1 MKPCH
6 HKGALKS
13 AKEKLIASNF
23 NDLFTNTRISTRT
36 VHFPLQVLS
45 FIAQETKYK
54 RKAARFSLGENNF
67 LPTTA
72 SAVYLARLKK
82 NKYNSVQMKKKNI
95 FFSLGTTV
103 HVSGHIFGSLELMI
117 YSTVWQPNVEVR
129 ICNNSLSNNP
139 SLPLFQS
146 RTFRNN
152 TLFLPEL
159 TAEHCIHLHA
169 HAIKHNF
176 HKDRLLSTAEE
187 KKMKGKNHYKMLPLL
202 WLRLHNEMN
211 KVTAKKEP
219 RDVRAIFQNPWWHSS
234 GNYLIALYK
243 KNFKSS
249 KCWQS
254 SAHACFRQIAIKQSV
269 QWTMVCTTDP
279 C

>member
-82 NKYNSVQMKKKNI
+82 NKYNSVQMKKKKH
-95 FFSLGTTV
+95 FFFTRYNCARLRTHFWQLRTYDLFHCMTT
-103 HVSGHIFGSLELMI
+103 
-117 YSTVWQPNVEVR
+117 
-129 ICNNSLSNNP
+129 
-139 SLPLFQS
+139 
-146 RTFRNN
+146 
-152 TLFLPEL
+152 
-159 TAEHCIHLHA
+159 
-169 HAIKHNF
+169 
-176 HKDRLLSTAEE
+176 
-187 KKMKGKNHYKMLPLL
+187 
-202 WLRLHNEMN
+202 
-211 KVTAKKEP
+211 
-219 RDVRAIFQNPWWHSS
+219 
-234 GNYLIALYK
+234 
-243 KNFKSS
+243 
-249 KCWQS
+249 
-254 SAHACFRQIAIKQSV
+254 
-269 QWTMVCTTDP
+269 
-279 C
+279 